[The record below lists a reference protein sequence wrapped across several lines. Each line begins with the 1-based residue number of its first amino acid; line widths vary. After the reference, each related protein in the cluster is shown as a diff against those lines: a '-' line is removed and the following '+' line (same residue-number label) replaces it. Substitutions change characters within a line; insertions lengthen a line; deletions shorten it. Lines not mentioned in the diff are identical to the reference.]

1 MHPPRT
7 IDVDRVLDRGPI
19 TGYQKWLVSLTALT
33 IVFDGIDNQL
43 LGLAIPSLM
52 AEWSVDR
59 AGFAPVVSLSYL
71 GMMVGGAIAGL
82 AGDRVGRKTA
92 LLASM
97 ALFSAATLAIATADS
112 MRDLAILRLVA
123 GLGLGGAMPNAAAL
137 AAEYVPVVNRPLAV
151 TVTIVSVPL
160 GAMLAGAIAI
170 AAIPTTGWRGM
181 FALGGIVPLA
191 ASAGLVWLMPESPRY
206 LVRRRRRWPELAAF
220 LARVGHQAD
229 PGASFLG
236 GPGGQATPA
245 GVAALFGRDILR
257 DTLSLW
263 VSFFSCLLSV
273 YLALAW
279 LPTIIAGSG
288 LSPAAA
294 GSAISMFNLGGVVGA
309 VLGGAAITR
318 FGSRPTMIAMSAGAV
333 VGALALS
340 RMPIGPDHAVLPLL
354 AMLAVTGGLING
366 VQTTMYALAA
376 HVYPTAMRATGVGA
390 AVSIGRS
397 GAILSG
403 YAGPWALSHGGSAS
417 FFGLMAC
424 AVLVTCVGLALT
436 RRHVPGSQ

>member
-7 IDVDRVLDRGPI
+7 IDVDRELDRGPI
-19 TGYQKWLVSLTALT
+19 TGYQKWLVFLTALT

-43 LGLAIPSLM
+43 LGVAIPSLL

-59 AGFAPVVSLSYL
+59 AAFAPVVSLGYL
-71 GMMVGGAIAGL
+71 GMMAGGAIAGL
-82 AGDRVGRKTA
+82 AGDRLGRRTA

-97 ALFSAATLAIATADS
+97 ALFSVATLAIAAADS
-112 MRDLAILRLVA
+112 MRDLVVLRLLA

-137 AAEYVPVVNRPLAV
+137 AAEYVPASNRPLAV
-151 TVTIVSVPL
+151 TVTIVCVPL
-160 GAMLAGAIAI
+160 GAMLAGLFAI
-170 AAIPTTGWRGM
+170 AAVPTIGWRGM
-181 FALGGIVPLA
+181 FALGGIVPLLA
-191 ASAGLVWLMPESPRY
+191 AAGLVWLMPESPRY
-206 LVRRRRRWPELAAF
+206 LARHRRRWPELAAF
-220 LARVGHQAD
+220 LARVGRPVE

-236 GPGGQATPA
+236 GQAGPA
-245 GVAALFGRDILR
+245 RVGVTALFGREFLR

-263 VSFFSCLLSV
+263 VSFFSCLLAV
-273 YLALAW
+273 YLGLAW

-288 LSPAAA
+288 LSPAVAAA
-294 GSAISMFNLGGVVGA
+294 GISMFNLGGVVGS

-318 FGSRPTMIAMSAGAV
+318 VGSRPTMLAMSAGAV
-333 VGALALS
+333 LGAFLLS
-340 RMPIGPDHAVLPLL
+340 RMSVGPAHPVLPLL

-376 HVYPTAMRATGVGA
+376 HVYPTAMRATGVGT